1 MRYLAL
7 PALFVTASLVA
18 CGADGLTGPLAQ
30 PDAPLLSRAA
40 SACENLAGTVTASF
54 VDGEDWDIE
63 GDLFDAGGDRIGAA
77 FAWIDEV
84 TPRGGGALRLRMRHK
99 YIIDGSELDT
109 VDEGTLSPA
118 APPVF
123 LFNNRLEVSG
133 GTGTFEGATGFLRAH
148 GTVDFGTGSIALMY
162 RGRLC
167 G

>member
-18 CGADGLTGPLAQ
+18 CDAHGPTVPPAQ
-30 PDAPLLSRAA
+30 PDAPLLSASAA
-40 SACENLAGTVTASF
+40 ACENLAGTVTASF
-54 VDGEDWDIE
+54 VDGEAWDIE

-84 TPRGGGALRLRMRHK
+84 TPRGSGSVGLRMRHK

-109 VDEGTLSPA
+109 SDEGILAPA

-123 LFNNRLEVSG
+123 LFNNRLEVIG
-133 GTGTFEGATGFLRAH
+133 GTGTFDGATGFLRAH
-148 GTVDFGTGSIALMY
+148 GTVDFGTGSIELAY
-162 RGRLC
+162 HGRLC